1 MKVILLK
8 SVPKV
13 GKTNDI
19 VEVSEGYARN
29 ALFAKKLAIPATAQA
44 IAEVQR
50 KAQNKIA
57 EKNVQHDLLERAIE
71 SLDGRTLVYKVKA
84 NEKGSLFSKVTETD
98 ISKALLELQRISIDP
113 SLLKIATGQIK
124 QIGEYEVLITDE
136 GYTSSF
142 IVSVQQ

>member
-44 IAEVQR
+44 VAALERTQ
-50 KAQNKIA
+50 QNKIT
-57 EKNVQHDLLERAIE
+57 EKKIQHELLDKSIQ
-71 SLDGRTLVYKVKA
+71 SLDAQTLVYKTKK
-84 NEKGSLFSKVTETD
+84 NEKGSLFSKVTELD
-98 ISKALLELQRISIDP
+98 ISKALLDQHRISIDAK
-113 SLLKIATGQIK
+113 LMTLKDGHIK
-124 QIGEYEVLITDE
+124 QTGSYVVQVKDGEYAAEFTVT
-136 GYTSSF
+136 
-142 IVSVQQ
+142 VQ

>member
-29 ALFAKKLAIPATAQA
+29 ALFAKKLAVPATAQA

-50 KAQNKIA
+50 KAQNKIT
-57 EKNVQHDLLERAIE
+57 EKKIQHDLLDRAIE
-71 SLDGRTLVYKVKA
+71 SLDGRRLVYKVKA
-84 NEKGSLFSKVTETD
+84 NEKGSLFSKVSEAD
-98 ISKALLELQRISIDP
+98 ISKALLDTQRISIDP
-113 SLLKIATGQIK
+113 SLLKIEGGQIK
-124 QIGEYEVLITDE
+124 QVGEYTVGIIDE
-136 GYTSSF
+136 GYASSF
-142 IVSVQQ
+142 IVSVQI

>member
-29 ALFAKKLAIPATAQA
+29 ALFAKKLAVPATDQA

-50 KAQNKIA
+50 KAHNKVT
-57 EKNVQHDLLERAIE
+57 EKKIQHDLLDRSIE

-84 NEKGSLFSKVTETD
+84 NEKGSLFSKVNEVD
-98 ISKALLELQRISIDP
+98 ISKALLDAQRISIAP
-113 SLLKIATGQIK
+113 ALLKITDGPIK
-124 QIGEYEVLITDE
+124 QVGEYEVTITDE
-136 GYTSSF
+136 GYSSSF
-142 IVSVQQ
+142 MVSVQ

>member
-8 SVPKV
+8 TVPKV

-29 ALFAKKLAIPATAQA
+29 ALFAKKLAVPATPQA

-57 EKNVQHDLLERAIE
+57 EKQVQNDLLERAIE
-71 SLDGRTLVYKVKA
+71 SLEGRTLVYKARA
-84 NEKGSLFSKVTETD
+84 NEKGSLFSKVTELD
-98 ISKALLELQRISIDP
+98 ISKVLLDQHRISIDP
-113 SLLKIATGQIK
+113 KLMSLDAHIK
-124 QIGEYEVLITDE
+124 QAGDYKVVVKDGEYKSEFT
-136 GYTSSF
+136 
-142 IVSVQQ
+142 VSVQ